1 MTDVKLIDL
10 LSLILRSAAPLH
22 PAPRCVGRN
31 GDQPRS
37 YRYCRISFHFRLLP
51 RGQAATVVGCVVNAR
66 NRIRPSSRSLT
77 GKFPV
82 TPFTCHYRSVSSA
95 ISDRKSTRLNSSH
108 L

>member
-22 PAPRCVGRN
+22 PAPRCVGGN

-82 TPFTCHYRSVSSA
+82 TPFTTTMRGQRRVFQ
-95 ISDRKSTRLNSSH
+95 T
-108 L
+108 